1 MSPQTIQSWIEYKEQ
16 MVRRQR
22 AIERAG
28 LLLETP
34 ELIRCAV
41 CHSTQ
46 QTVMLD
52 RTLGIGNV
60 CCVLEDDEP
69 PCECVQVDVDQD
81 DARFCPLHGR
91 HSEFARQCREREAA
105 HIAAYYSPLEAPE
118 GESADQ

>member
-1 MSPQTIQSWIEYKEQ
+1 MAPKSIQSWVEYEEQ
-16 MVRRQR
+16 MDRRQR

-34 ELIRCAV
+34 APIRCAV

-52 RTLGIGNV
+52 RTLGIGDV

-69 PCECVQVDVDQD
+69 PCECVPIDVDQD
-81 DARFCPLHGR
+81 DACFCPLHGP
-91 HSEFARQCREREAA
+91 HSEFARQCREREVA
-105 HIAAYYSPLEAPE
+105 HIAAYYSPLEPIE
-118 GESADQ
+118 GEF